1 MFCPL
6 GILEYPP
13 NMVRRTK
20 EEAAATR
27 DSILDAAEIL
37 FAKNGVSRTTLQHI
51 ATAAGVTRGAIY
63 WHFVDKGA
71 VFSAMMQ
78 RATMPMDAAVK
89 LAGERADTDPL
100 QSLRNEMLAVLQIV
114 EGDEK
119 ARRVFEIATLKTE
132 FTDEVD
138 SARAHKRESVARWRG
153 RLQDQ
158 FTQAM
163 ADGTLP
169 ATVDPRKAS
178 MSVWVM
184 LDGLI
189 RNWIFE
195 PGAFELVDLGAE
207 LIDTYMAGLRA
218 R

>member
-1 MFCPL
+1 
-6 GILEYPP
+6 
-13 NMVRRTK
+13 MVRRTK

-37 FAKNGVSRTTLQHI
+37 FAKHGVSRTTLQHI

-71 VFSAMMQ
+71 LFSAMME

-89 LAGERADTDPL
+89 LAGERAVTDPL
-100 QSLRNEMLAVLQIV
+100 QCLRDEMLAVLQIV

-153 RLQDQ
+153 RMQDQ
-158 FTQAM
+158 FTTAI
-163 ADGTLP
+163 AEGTLP
-169 ATVDPRKAS
+169 ATVDPRNAA
-178 MSVWVM
+178 MSFWVM

-195 PGAFELVDLGAE
+195 PGAFELVELGAE
-207 LIDTYMAGLRA
+207 LIDTYIAGLRA

>member
-1 MFCPL
+1 
-6 GILEYPP
+6 
-13 NMVRRTK
+13 MVRRTK

-37 FAKNGVSRTTLQHI
+37 FAKHGVSRTTLQHI

-71 VFSAMMQ
+71 VFSAMME

-89 LAGERADTDPL
+89 LAGERASTDPL
-100 QSLRNEMLAVLQIV
+100 QSLRDEMMAVLQIV

-158 FTQAM
+158 FTQAK
-163 ADGTLP
+163 AEGTLP
-169 ATVDPRKAS
+169 ASVDPRNAS
-178 MSVWVM
+178 MCMWVM

-207 LIDTYMAGLRA
+207 LIDTYIAGLRT

>member
-1 MFCPL
+1 
-6 GILEYPP
+6 
-13 NMVRRTK
+13 MVRRTK

-27 DSILDAAEIL
+27 DSILDAAENL
-37 FAKNGVSRTTLQHI
+37 FAKHGVSRTTLQHI

-71 VFSAMMQ
+71 VFSAMME

-89 LAGERADTDPL
+89 LAGERAPTDPL
-100 QSLRNEMLAVLQIV
+100 QSLRDEMMAVLQIV

-158 FTQAM
+158 FAQAK
-163 ADGTLP
+163 AEGTLP
-169 ATVDPRKAS
+169 ASVDPRNAS
-178 MSVWVM
+178 MCMWVM

-207 LIDTYMAGLRA
+207 LIDTYIAGLRT

>member
-1 MFCPL
+1 
-6 GILEYPP
+6 
-13 NMVRRTK
+13 MVRRTK

-37 FAKNGVSRTTLQHI
+37 FAKHGVSRTTLQHI

-71 VFSAMMQ
+71 VFSAMME

-100 QSLRNEMLAVLQIV
+100 QSLRDEMMAVLQIV
-114 EGDEK
+114 EGDEM

-153 RLQDQ
+153 RMQDQ
-158 FTQAM
+158 FTQARAEGM
-163 ADGTLP
+163 LP
-169 ATVDPRKAS
+169 ATVDPRNAS
-178 MSVWVM
+178 MSFWVM

-195 PGAFELVDLGAE
+195 PGAFELVELGGE
-207 LIDTYMAGLRA
+207 LIDTYLAGLRT

>member
-1 MFCPL
+1 
-6 GILEYPP
+6 
-13 NMVRRTK
+13 
-20 EEAAATR
+20 
-27 DSILDAAEIL
+27 
-37 FAKNGVSRTTLQHI
+37 
-51 ATAAGVTRGAIY
+51 VTRGAIY

-153 RLQDQ
+153 RLQEQ

-195 PGAFELVDLGAE
+195 PGAFELVDLGAD
-207 LIDTYMAGLRA
+207 LIDTYIAGLRA

>member
-1 MFCPL
+1 
-6 GILEYPP
+6 
-13 NMVRRTK
+13 MVRRTK

-37 FAKNGVSRTTLQHI
+37 FAKHGVSRTTLQHI

-71 VFSAMMQ
+71 VFSAMME

-158 FTQAM
+158 FRQAV

-169 ATVDPRKAS
+169 AAVDPRKAS

-207 LIDTYMAGLRA
+207 LIDTYIAGLRT

>member
-1 MFCPL
+1 
-6 GILEYPP
+6 
-13 NMVRRTK
+13 MVRRTK

-37 FAKNGVSRTTLQHI
+37 FAKHGVSRTTLQHI

-71 VFSAMMQ
+71 VFSAMME

-163 ADGTLP
+163 ADGKLP
-169 ATVDPRKAS
+169 PTVDPRKAS

>member
-1 MFCPL
+1 
-6 GILEYPP
+6 
-13 NMVRRTK
+13 MVRRTK

-37 FAKNGVSRTTLQHI
+37 FAKHGVSRTTLQHI

-71 VFSAMMQ
+71 VFSAMME

-169 ATVDPRKAS
+169 PTADPRKAS

>member
-1 MFCPL
+1 
-6 GILEYPP
+6 
-13 NMVRRTK
+13 MVRRTK

-37 FAKNGVSRTTLQHI
+37 FAKHGVSRTTLQHI

-71 VFSAMMQ
+71 LFSAMME

-89 LAGERADTDPL
+89 LAGQRAITDPL
-100 QSLRNEMLAVLQIV
+100 QCLRDEMMAVLEIV

-158 FTQAM
+158 FTQAREEG
-163 ADGTLP
+163 ALP
-169 ATVDPRKAS
+169 ATVDPRNAS
-178 MSVWVM
+178 MCMWVM

-195 PGAFELVDLGAE
+195 PGSFELVELGAE
-207 LIDTYMAGLRA
+207 LIDTFIAGLRT

>member
-1 MFCPL
+1 
-6 GILEYPP
+6 
-13 NMVRRTK
+13 MVRRTK

-37 FAKNGVSRTTLQHI
+37 FAKHGVSRTTLQHI

-71 VFSAMMQ
+71 VFSAMME

-89 LAGERADTDPL
+89 LAGERAPTDPL
-100 QSLRNEMLAVLQIV
+100 QSLRDEMMAVLQIV

-158 FTQAM
+158 FTQAK
-163 ADGTLP
+163 AEGTLP
-169 ATVDPRKAS
+169 ASVDPRNAS
-178 MSVWVM
+178 MCMWVM

-207 LIDTYMAGLRA
+207 LIDTYIAGLRT

>member
-1 MFCPL
+1 
-6 GILEYPP
+6 
-13 NMVRRTK
+13 MVRRTK

-37 FAKNGVSRTTLQHI
+37 FAKHGVSRTTLQHI

-71 VFSAMMQ
+71 VFSAMME

-89 LAGERADTDPL
+89 LAGERAPTDPL
-100 QSLRNEMLAVLQIV
+100 QSLRDEMMAVLQIV

-158 FTQAM
+158 FAQAK
-163 ADGTLP
+163 AEGTLP
-169 ATVDPRKAS
+169 ASVDPRNAS
-178 MSVWVM
+178 MCMWVM

-207 LIDTYMAGLRA
+207 LIGTYIAGLRT

>member
-1 MFCPL
+1 
-6 GILEYPP
+6 
-13 NMVRRTK
+13 MVRRTK

-37 FAKNGVSRTTLQHI
+37 FAKHGVSRTTLQHI

-71 VFSAMMQ
+71 VFSAMME

-100 QSLRNEMLAVLQIV
+100 QSLRDEMMAVLQIV

-153 RLQDQ
+153 RMQDQ
-158 FTQAM
+158 FTQARAEGM
-163 ADGTLP
+163 LP
-169 ATVDPRKAS
+169 ATVDPRNAS
-178 MSVWVM
+178 MSFWVM

-195 PGAFELVDLGAE
+195 PGAFELVELGGE
-207 LIDTYMAGLRA
+207 LIDTYLAGLRT

>member
-1 MFCPL
+1 
-6 GILEYPP
+6 
-13 NMVRRTK
+13 MVRRTK

-37 FAKNGVSRTTLQHI
+37 FAKHGVSRTTLQHI

-78 RATMPMDAAVK
+78 RAMMPMDAAVK

-163 ADGTLP
+163 ADGMLP
-169 ATVDPRKAS
+169 ASVDPRKAS
-178 MSVWVM
+178 MCMWVM

-207 LIDTYMAGLRA
+207 LIDTYIAGLRT

>member
-1 MFCPL
+1 
-6 GILEYPP
+6 
-13 NMVRRTK
+13 MVRRTK

-37 FAKNGVSRTTLQHI
+37 FAKHGVSRTTLQHI

-71 VFSAMMQ
+71 VFSAMME

-89 LAGERADTDPL
+89 LAGERAPTDPL
-100 QSLRNEMLAVLQIV
+100 QSLRDEMMAVLQIV

-158 FTQAM
+158 FAQAK
-163 ADGTLP
+163 AEGTLP
-169 ATVDPRKAS
+169 ASVDPRNAS
-178 MSVWVM
+178 MCMWVM

-207 LIDTYMAGLRA
+207 LIDTYIAGLRT

>member
-1 MFCPL
+1 
-6 GILEYPP
+6 
-13 NMVRRTK
+13 MVRRTK

-37 FAKNGVSRTTLQHI
+37 FAKHGVSRTTLQHI

-71 VFSAMMQ
+71 VFSAMME

-89 LAGERADTDPL
+89 LAGERAVTDPL
-100 QSLRNEMLAVLQIV
+100 QCLRDEMMAVLHIV
-114 EGDEK
+114 ESDEK

-153 RLQDQ
+153 RMQDQ
-158 FTQAM
+158 FTQAR
-163 ADGTLP
+163 AEGNLP
-169 ATVDPRKAS
+169 ASVDATNAA
-178 MSVWVM
+178 MAVWVM

-195 PGAFELVDLGAE
+195 PGTFELVDLGAE
-207 LIDTYMAGLRA
+207 MIDTFMAGLRA

>member
-1 MFCPL
+1 
-6 GILEYPP
+6 
-13 NMVRRTK
+13 MVRRTK

-37 FAKNGVSRTTLQHI
+37 FAKHGVSRTTLQHI

-71 VFSAMMQ
+71 VFSAMME

-169 ATVDPRKAS
+169 PTVDPRKAS

>member
-1 MFCPL
+1 
-6 GILEYPP
+6 
-13 NMVRRTK
+13 MVRRTK

-37 FAKNGVSRTTLQHI
+37 FAKHGVSRTTLQHI

-71 VFSAMMQ
+71 VFSAMME

-153 RLQDQ
+153 RMQDQ
-158 FTQAM
+158 FTQAKAEGM
-163 ADGTLP
+163 LP
-169 ATVDPRKAS
+169 ATVDVRNAS

-195 PGAFELVDLGAE
+195 PGAFELVELGGE
-207 LIDTYMAGLRA
+207 LIDTYLAGLRA

>member
-1 MFCPL
+1 
-6 GILEYPP
+6 
-13 NMVRRTK
+13 MVRRTK

-37 FAKNGVSRTTLQHI
+37 FAKQGVSRTTLQHI

-71 VFSAMMQ
+71 VFSAMME
-78 RATMPMDAAVK
+78 RATMPMDEAVK
-89 LAGERADTDPL
+89 LLDQRAILDPL
-100 QSLRNEMLAVLQIV
+100 QSLRDEMMAVLQIV
-114 EGDEK
+114 AGDEK
-119 ARRVFEIATLKTE
+119 ARRVIEIATLKTE

-138 SARAHKRESVARWRG
+138 SARAHKREAVARWRG
-153 RLQDQ
+153 RMEVQ
-158 FTQAM
+158 FTQAK
-163 ADGTLP
+163 AEGKLP
-169 ATVDPRKAS
+169 SSVDAGNAA
-178 MSVWVM
+178 MCMWTM

-195 PGAFELVDLGAE
+195 PGMFDLVGLGGE
-207 LIDTYMAGLRA
+207 LIDTFLAGLKA

>member
-1 MFCPL
+1 
-6 GILEYPP
+6 
-13 NMVRRTK
+13 MVRRTK
-20 EEAAATR
+20 VEAAATR

-37 FAKNGVSRTTLQHI
+37 FAKHGVSRTTLQHI

-71 VFSAMMQ
+71 VFSAMME

-158 FTQAM
+158 FTQAVT
-163 ADGTLP
+163 DGTLP
-169 ATVDPRKAS
+169 AKVDPRKAS

-195 PGAFELVDLGAE
+195 PGAFELVDLGAD
-207 LIDTYMAGLRA
+207 LIDTYIAGLRA

>member
-1 MFCPL
+1 
-6 GILEYPP
+6 
-13 NMVRRTK
+13 MVRRTK

-37 FAKNGVSRTTLQHI
+37 FAKQGVSRTTLQHI

-71 VFSAMMQ
+71 VFSAMME
-78 RATMPMDAAVK
+78 RATMPMDEAVK
-89 LAGERADTDPL
+89 LAGERAITDPL
-100 QSLRNEMLAVLQIV
+100 QCLRDEMMAVLQIV

-153 RLQDQ
+153 RMEVQ
-158 FTQAM
+158 FSQAK
-163 ADGTLP
+163 AEGKLP
-169 ATVDPRKAS
+169 GSVDARNAS
-178 MSVWVM
+178 MCVWTM

-195 PGAFELVDLGAE
+195 PGMFELVALGGE
-207 LIDTYMAGLRA
+207 LIDTYLAGLKA

>member
-1 MFCPL
+1 
-6 GILEYPP
+6 
-13 NMVRRTK
+13 MVRRTK

-37 FAKNGVSRTTLQHI
+37 FAKHGVSRTTLQHI

-71 VFSAMMQ
+71 VFSAMME

-114 EGDEK
+114 AGDEK

-158 FTQAM
+158 FTQAK
-163 ADGTLP
+163 AEGTLP
-169 ATVDPRKAS
+169 STVDPRSAS

-195 PGAFELVDLGAE
+195 PGAFELVELGAE

>member
-1 MFCPL
+1 
-6 GILEYPP
+6 
-13 NMVRRTK
+13 MVRRTK

-37 FAKNGVSRTTLQHI
+37 FAKQGVSRTTLQHI

-71 VFSAMMQ
+71 VFSAMME
-78 RATMPMDAAVK
+78 RATMPMDEAVK
-89 LAGERADTDPL
+89 LLGERAITDPL
-100 QSLRNEMLAVLQIV
+100 QSLRDEMMAVLQIV
-114 EGDEK
+114 AGDEK

-138 SARAHKRESVARWRG
+138 SARAHKREAVARWRG
-153 RLQDQ
+153 RMEVQ
-158 FTQAM
+158 FSQAK
-163 ADGTLP
+163 AEGKLP
-169 ATVDPRKAS
+169 AGVDAS
-178 MSVWVM
+178 NAAMCMWTM

-195 PGAFELVDLGAE
+195 PGMFDLVGLGGE
-207 LIDTYMAGLRA
+207 LIDTFLAGLKA

>member
-1 MFCPL
+1 
-6 GILEYPP
+6 
-13 NMVRRTK
+13 MVRGTK

-37 FAKNGVSRTTLQHI
+37 FAKHGVSRTTLQHI

-163 ADGTLP
+163 ADGMLP
-169 ATVDPRKAS
+169 ASVDPRKAS
-178 MSVWVM
+178 MCMWVM

-207 LIDTYMAGLRA
+207 LIDTYIAGLRT

>member
-1 MFCPL
+1 
-6 GILEYPP
+6 
-13 NMVRRTK
+13 MVRRTK

-37 FAKNGVSRTTLQHI
+37 FAKHGVSRTTLQHI

-71 VFSAMMQ
+71 VFSAMME

-89 LAGERADTDPL
+89 LAGERAPTDPL
-100 QSLRNEMLAVLQIV
+100 QSLRDEMMAVLQIV

-158 FTQAM
+158 FAQAK
-163 ADGTLP
+163 AEGTLP
-169 ATVDPRKAS
+169 VSVDPRNAS
-178 MSVWVM
+178 MCMWVM

-207 LIDTYMAGLRA
+207 LIDTYIAGLRT

>member
-1 MFCPL
+1 
-6 GILEYPP
+6 
-13 NMVRRTK
+13 MVRRTK

-37 FAKNGVSRTTLQHI
+37 FAKHGVSRTTLQHI

-63 WHFVDKGA
+63 WHFVDKDA
-71 VFSAMMQ
+71 VFSAMME
-78 RATMPMDAAVK
+78 RATMPMDAAMK

-100 QSLRNEMLAVLQIV
+100 QSLRSEMLAVLQIV
-114 EGDEK
+114 GGDEK

-153 RLQDQ
+153 RLQEQ
-158 FTQAM
+158 FTHAK
-163 ADGTLP
+163 AKGTLP
-169 ATVDPRKAS
+169 AIVDAHKAS

-184 LDGLI
+184 IDGLI

-195 PGAFELVDLGAE
+195 PTAFELVELGAE

>member
-1 MFCPL
+1 
-6 GILEYPP
+6 
-13 NMVRRTK
+13 MVRRTK

-37 FAKNGVSRTTLQHI
+37 FAKHGVSRTTLQHI

-71 VFSAMMQ
+71 VFSAMME

-158 FTQAM
+158 FTQAVT
-163 ADGTLP
+163 DGTLP

-195 PGAFELVDLGAE
+195 PGAFELVDLGAD
-207 LIDTYMAGLRA
+207 LIDTYIAVLRA

>member
-1 MFCPL
+1 
-6 GILEYPP
+6 
-13 NMVRRTK
+13 MVRRTK

-71 VFSAMMQ
+71 VFSAMME

-89 LAGERADTDPL
+89 LAGERADTDPM
-100 QSLRNEMLAVLQIV
+100 QSLRDEMLAVLQIV

-158 FTQAM
+158 FTQAK

-169 ATVDPRKAS
+169 DSVDPRNAS
-178 MSVWVM
+178 MCMWVM

-195 PGAFELVDLGAE
+195 PGAFELVELGGE
-207 LIDTYMAGLRA
+207 LIDTFLAGLRA

>member
-1 MFCPL
+1 
-6 GILEYPP
+6 
-13 NMVRRTK
+13 MVRRTK

-37 FAKNGVSRTTLQHI
+37 FAKHGVSRTTLQHI

-71 VFSAMMQ
+71 VFSAMME

-158 FTQAM
+158 FTQAV
-163 ADGTLP
+163 ADSTLP